1 MTELLEKT
9 ELLERTVEV
18 NGKPCRVWEKGE
30 GEPLGFLAGL
40 GGLQQWPPL
49 LEKLSGHRR
58 VIAPSLPG
66 YPGGIGHNLLDSQL
80 DWVLAAQELLEAAGL
95 KGADL
100 VGVSV
105 GGSLAAE
112 VAAIWT
118 EMVKRLV
125 LVAPLGLYD
134 EALPVLDVF
143 ALAPRTLPQTLCADP
158 AQFIQFAQLAEAPE
172 GTDPVEWQIEQ
183 VRAGEAAARMLW
195 PLCNTRLE
203 KRLPRIRNSTLI
215 LWGDND
221 QVIAPGYARRF
232 AAAMTGKTEVRIIK
246 GAGHLADLDAPE
258 EVGEAVLAFCS

>member
-1 MTELLEKT
+1 MT

-18 NGKPCRVWEKGE
+18 NGLPCRVWEKGE

-49 LEKLSGHRR
+49 LEKLSQRRR
-58 VIAPSLPG
+58 VIVPSLPG

-80 DWVLAAQELLEAAGL
+80 DWVLAAQQLLETAGL

-100 VGVSV
+100 LGVSV

-112 VAAIWT
+112 VAAIWAD
-118 EMVKRLV
+118 MVRRLV

-134 EALPVLDVF
+134 EAEPVLDVF
-143 ALAPRTLPQTLCADP
+143 ALAPRTLPQTLCENP
-158 AQFIQFAQLAEAPE
+158 EMFTRLAEAPE
-172 GTDPVEWQIEQ
+172 GADEVEWQIEQ

-195 PLCNTRLE
+195 PLSNTRLE
-203 KRLPRIRNSTLI
+203 KRLPRIRNTTLI
-215 LWGDND
+215 LWGECD
-221 QVIAPGYARRF
+221 QVISPAYAQRF

-258 EVGEAVLAFCS
+258 EVGEAVLSFMS